1 MPPPTLRAKRFP
13 VAKSSAPSPLLYA
26 DSERDANQL
35 YFTGISVPDAFL
47 AFGVGRKKYGV
58 FNALEF
64 ARAQKESALDV
75 VLSLEEWRERAT
87 KRFPLAEKIGIAE
100 IVATL
105 AREFGLKRFV
115 VPEDFPAKL
124 AFDLFDLGL
133 RLGIVRVTAQLPLE
147 RGEVGGVG
155 TIF

>member
-1 MPPPTLRAKRFP
+1 M
-13 VAKSSAPSPLLYA
+13 PSPLLYA

-64 ARAQKESALDV
+64 ARARKESALDV
-75 VLSLEEWRERAT
+75 VLSLEEWRERAA
-87 KRFPLAEKIGIAE
+87 KRFPAAEKIGIAE

-115 VPEDFPAKL
+115 VPEDFPAKCDNVGRFRPFVVFQF
-124 AFDLFDLGL
+124 AFGECVLDSFERPAILD
-133 RLGIVRVTAQLPLE
+133 RLQLVFVPHEYQLLVRVMAQ
-147 RGEVGGVG
+147 
-155 TIF
+155 